1 MKKLSVISL
10 IFSLLFILSCEDKVE
25 KDTTPPELT
34 IVSPTSGSTVGEI
47 VQIKVQTTD
56 ESGILKVDFY
66 IQNSMV
72 LSDTTL
78 PYEYEWNTTINQDG
92 EYKVKVVSFDTKEN
106 FVESEFSVTVDNE
119 SKKPSPLDI
128 TSVEYDLE
136 KMTVKWNQSQDSDF
150 KQYNLYYSLSESGTK
165 SLIQTFTDKSKTSY
179 DTTTFDPTK
188 HNWYFLEVVD
198 IFGLKSMGR
207 GKTNSIENVP
217 TTPQID
223 SILYSYQD
231 QSLTIYWSENN
242 EYDFESYTLFETN
255 SMGGD
260 VNQVFSTTERSTNS
274 FKVNNIVE
282 GLYKYYQITTQ
293 DKWGL
298 KSTSPITSGNSYIK
312 FIKTYGYN
320 GDGGDVIQHDKGYTL
335 TGWSDSK
342 NIVVISTDFLG
353 EVLWKKEFIFYK
365 MGRGFSI
372 INTSDGGYIIVGS
385 GQKDSESSEETQI
398 IKLSSEGDLEWSK
411 SYGDNQIGGYS
422 IIETSDGDFV
432 YSTRGGL
439 CKISKDGDLLWNKLL
454 PSGQN
459 RPMTVS
465 NGGSGFISSS
475 THDGD
480 GYKGFTVYSISTSGD
495 LVYYV
500 HHLSDIPHY
509 PRSITHSSDNGYII
523 TGYTLGNNI
532 STFVTKYNGS
542 LIQQWYYTF
551 TDSDGLSMGL
561 NVSPTINGNFLGFIV
576 TGRSGKGIFLHKL
589 NSSGVMEWESV
600 IEEGNWGYSVFQSN
614 DGGYVITGST
624 NSNYTKPNEVTLIK
638 TDDKGR
644 LE

>member
-1 MKKLSVISL
+1 MKKLSVFSL
-10 IFSLLFILSCEDKVE
+10 IVGLLFVFSCEDKVE

-34 IVSPTSGSTVGEI
+34 IVSPSSGSTVGEI

-66 IQNSMV
+66 IQNSIV

-78 PYEYEWNTTINQDG
+78 PYEYEWNTTTNQDG

-106 FVESEFSVTVDNE
+106 FVESEVSVTVDNE

-136 KMTVKWNQSQDSDF
+136 KMTVKWNQSQDIDF
-150 KQYNLYYSLSESGTK
+150 KQYNLHYSDSENGTK
-165 SLIQTFTDKSKTSY
+165 TQIRTFTNISTTSF

-188 HNWYFLEVVD
+188 HNWYFLEVLD
-198 IFGLKSMGR
+198 IFGLKSMGK
-207 GKTNSIENVP
+207 GKPNSIENIP
-217 TTPQID
+217 NTTEID
-223 SILYSYQD
+223 SIIYSYNEK
-231 QSLTIYWSENN
+231 SLTIYWSENT

-255 SMGGD
+255 SIGGD
-260 VNQVFSTTERSTNS
+260 VNQVFSTTDRSTN
-274 FKVNNIVE
+274 FHKVSNINE
-282 GLYKYYQITTQ
+282 GLYKYYNITTQ

-298 KSTSPITSGNSYIK
+298 KSTSQIYSGNSYIK
-312 FIKTYGYN
+312 FIKTYGYEGN
-320 GDGGDVIQHDKGYTL
+320 GGDVIQHDKGYTL

-353 EVLWKKEFIFYK
+353 DVLWKKEFIFYK

-385 GQKDSESSEETQI
+385 GQKDSESSKETQI

-411 SYGDNQIGGYS
+411 SYGDNQTGGYS
-422 IIETSDGDFV
+422 IVETSEGDFV
-432 YSTRGGL
+432 YSTRWGL

-454 PSGQN
+454 PTSEN

-475 THDGD
+475 PLMDS
-480 GYKGFTVYSISTSGD
+480 GYVGLTVYSISTSGD
-495 LVYYV
+495 LVHSKNYISNFT
-500 HHLSDIPHY
+500 HSPM
-509 PRSITHSSDNGYII
+509 SITHSTDNGYII
-523 TGYTLGNNI
+523 TGYTNESTR

-551 TDSDGLSMGL
+551 TDSDGLSMGM

-576 TGRSGKGIFLHKL
+576 TGRSSKGIFLHKL

-600 IEEGNWGYSVFQSN
+600 IEEGNWGYSVIQSK

-624 NSNYTKPNEVTLIK
+624 NSNPNEVTLIK